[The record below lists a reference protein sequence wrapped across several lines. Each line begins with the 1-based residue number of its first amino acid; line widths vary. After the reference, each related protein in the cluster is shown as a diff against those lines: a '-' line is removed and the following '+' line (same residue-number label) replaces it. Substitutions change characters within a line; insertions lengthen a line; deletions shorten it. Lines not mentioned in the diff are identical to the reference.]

1 MVGGSGRA
9 LTKIGFRR
17 DVRLF
22 LTVLGG
28 FFVVLVIA
36 LVFVLQNAMTQAA
49 DAQWQQWN
57 ATADRA
63 ADDIGVAMTNGGS
76 PSIILTALRSR
87 YGVSAVQLTGRFGV
101 IAEGTPPH
109 DAAKLSRETAAGT
122 LTLTWDAA
130 SLVGLRRQLL
140 FTASISFAAAAIGLV
155 LLLLYIPKITRPIE
169 QMLDHAGEIG
179 TPEGGVD
186 EQEFLIETFKTSIA
200 TLKAQQEELRQLH
213 DVQKMRA
220 DEFERVTAALTRS
233 LTSGLIAVDAHGRV
247 ADVNQAG
254 REILRTSAPLTGM
267 TVYDALERSAL
278 GELLESAVDDHA
290 VLTRRE
296 VKTRVATGEE
306 IVVGLTTVPLVNEE
320 NVYLGM
326 LALFTDL
333 TEIRRLETRVRDLK
347 SLADLG
353 EMSAGIAHEFRNSL
367 ATILGYL
374 RLAQKQ
380 TTPEEARA
388 RIQRAEEEAAGLGA
402 AIESLLNLARPMSVD
417 PHPTDLREIADDVVA
432 KLDSYASGI
441 AVSVT
446 GNAIVNGDRAL
457 LARAVE
463 NIFRNAVDA
472 VREREGDGRIDVTI
486 ATNPPSLRMTDTGV
500 GIDPEAATRLFLPFN
515 SRKAHGLGIGLPL
528 ARKIVLL
535 HGGTI
540 RLAQAESG
548 GTEVMMEFPADARVE
563 NAVTT

>member
-28 FFVVLVIA
+28 FFLVLVLV
-36 LVFVLQNAMTQAA
+36 LVFVLQSAMSQTA
-49 DAQWQQWN
+49 DAQWRQWN
-57 ATADRA
+57 DSADRA
-63 ADDIGVAMTNGGS
+63 ADDVTTATTSGR
-76 PSIILTALRSR
+76 PPLTMLTTLRSR
-87 YGVSAVQLTGRFGV
+87 YGLATVDLNGRYGHLS
-101 IAEGTPPH
+101 EGIPPH
-109 DAAKLSRETAAGT
+109 EASTLTRDTAAGT
-122 LTLTWDAA
+122 LTLTWDATPLA
-130 SLVGLRRQLL
+130 VLRTRLLV
-140 FTASISFAAAAIGLV
+140 TAAISMVAAAIGAV

-169 QMLDHAGEIG
+169 QMLDHAGTIG
-179 TPEGGVD
+179 KPEGGVD
-186 EQEFLIETFKTSIA
+186 EQDFIIETFRTSIA

-213 DVQKMRA
+213 DAQKLRA

-233 LTSGLIAVDAHGRV
+233 LTSGLIAIDAHGRV

-254 REILRTSAPLTGM
+254 RDILRVTTPLSGM
-267 TVYDALERSAL
+267 SVYDALGESAL
-278 GELLESAVDDHA
+278 AELLDSAVAGHA

-296 VKTRVATGEE
+296 LKTRVASGEE

-320 NVYLGM
+320 NIYLGM

-380 TTPEEARA
+380 ATPDDARA
-388 RIQRAEEEAAGLGA
+388 KIQRAEEEAATLGS

-417 PHPTDLREIADDVVA
+417 ASPADLRDIVDDVVA
-432 KLDSYASGI
+432 KLETYAQGI
-441 AVSVT
+441 AVTVS
-446 GNAIVNGDRAL
+446 GNAAVSADRAL
-457 LARAVE
+457 LGRAVE
-463 NIFRNAVDA
+463 NVVRNAVDA
-472 VREREGDGRIDVTI
+472 VREQGGDGHIDIVI
-486 ATNPPSLRMTDTGV
+486 APDPPSIRITDSGV
-500 GIDPEAATRLFLPFN
+500 GIDPEAASRLFLPFN

-540 RLAQAESG
+540 RLAPAESG
-548 GTEVMMEFPADARVE
+548 AVVVMEFPAAGRVE
-563 NAVTT
+563 NAV